1 MRSLV
6 AMSGGVD
13 SAVAAFSKEK
23 GHDLVGAN
31 MGFWE
36 YNVACNTLNTK
47 SSCCSP
53 EDLADAEKSAAS
65 IGIPFYA
72 IKWKRRRA
80 VIEPFVQD
88 YQNGRT
94 PNPCVHCNTFIK
106 FGEFMTRPK
115 L

>member
-13 SAVAAFSKEK
+13 SAVAAFLVKEK

-31 MGFWE
+31 MRFWE

-72 IKWKRRRA
+72 IKMGKKDFRGSGDRA
-80 VIEPFVQD
+80 IYSD

-94 PNPCVHCNTFIK
+94 PNPCA
-106 FGEFMTRPK
+106 